1 MQQSQRT
8 QLLNTLRPVNCGR
21 ETSAYAVHLPEVNEV
36 DWLVKTEKI
45 CCTYLQV

>member
-1 MQQSQRT
+1 MQQSQGT
-8 QLLNTLRPVNCGR
+8 QLLNTLHPVNCGSEPEAR
-21 ETSAYAVHLPEVNEV
+21 AFHLPEVNEV